1 MFGREEAVMSC
12 GKVEALPNAAEVA
25 VRLSNLEK
33 QHGQLLEAFNALFDV
48 VVEEL
53 GYKAVT
59 VHWYDRAGFL
69 GQFRKSPRQLAFT
82 EPTPELIRTTKPE
95 PEKKP
100 GT

>member
-48 VVEEL
+48 N
-53 GYKAVT
+53 
-59 VHWYDRAGFL
+59 WYDRAGFL
-69 GQFRKSPRQLAFT
+69 GRFRKSPRQLAFT